1 SLAPAASG
9 HFLPCDGLDLGLGGF
24 DPFAAA
30 VMGADRDG
38 CRAFR
43 SFVCAIPSEI
53 VRCRNAFHLPRL
65 VPRQASRGSPEMS
78 SPAVNVVQEN
88 RLAPVAAIHQVIYRA
103 RVLNAKLSRHA
114 ETRIKKCYSVN
125 LWD

>member
-1 SLAPAASG
+1 
-9 HFLPCDGLDLGLGGF
+9 
-24 DPFAAA
+24 
-30 VMGADRDG
+30 
-38 CRAFR
+38 
-43 SFVCAIPSEI
+43 
-53 VRCRNAFHLPRL
+53 
-65 VPRQASRGSPEMS
+65 MS